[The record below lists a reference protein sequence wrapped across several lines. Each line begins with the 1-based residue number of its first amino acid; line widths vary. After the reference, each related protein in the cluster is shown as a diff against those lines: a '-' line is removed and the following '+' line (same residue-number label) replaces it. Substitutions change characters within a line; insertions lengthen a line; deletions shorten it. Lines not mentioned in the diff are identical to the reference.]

1 LRESKGLLVLAEAC
15 RRLRERGF
23 DFRLQ
28 LMGAFE
34 SSGFESTFRAKL
46 ADAGLEDRT
55 VLLGTLSGD
64 DKWACFHGSDVFCYP
79 THFETESFGL
89 VVVEA
94 MQFSLPVVATRW
106 RGVPSVVVD
115 GESGVLVPVRNP
127 ARLEAALATL
137 LQDPDLRARMGSRGR
152 ELYLQRFTDERFRRD
167 MEAALGEL

>member
-1 LRESKGLLVLAEAC
+1 
-15 RRLRERGF
+15 
-23 DFRLQ
+23 
-28 LMGAFE
+28 
-34 SSGFESTFRAKL
+34 
-46 ADAGLEDRT
+46 
-55 VLLGTLSGD
+55 
-64 DKWACFHGSDVFCYP
+64 
-79 THFETESFGL
+79 
-89 VVVEA
+89 